1 MLIMLVIYYDKH
13 QHNIHT
19 KSFNFTHKMI
29 NTTICGSM
37 EFRKDRHEHHVLQIT
52 HLNHQQKMCTV
63 YAAVKF
69 IHPHLPCACSVAF
82 SQNHSS
88 MCLPMFVSSPSLF
101 STVSELVKNSGKVTD
116 VVVFTPQFTS
126 FLLINA

>member
-29 NTTICGSM
+29 NTTICGLM
-37 EFRKDRHEHHVLQIT
+37 EFRKDRHEHHVLQIA

-69 IHPHLPCACSVAF
+69 IHPHLPCAC
-82 SQNHSS
+82 
-88 MCLPMFVSSPSLF
+88 
-101 STVSELVKNSGKVTD
+101 
-116 VVVFTPQFTS
+116 
-126 FLLINA
+126 